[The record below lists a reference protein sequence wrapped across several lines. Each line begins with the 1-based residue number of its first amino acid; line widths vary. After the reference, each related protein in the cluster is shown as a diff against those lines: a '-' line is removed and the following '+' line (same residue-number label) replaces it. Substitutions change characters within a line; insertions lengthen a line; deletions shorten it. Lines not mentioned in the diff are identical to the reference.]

1 VTPIR
6 LAELDAHEG
15 PVYVAE
21 EDALARAASEAQ
33 QAAVPA

>member
-1 VTPIR
+1 VTPTR
-6 LAELDAHEG
+6 LAEIDVHEG

-21 EDALARAASEAQ
+21 EDALARAAWEAQ